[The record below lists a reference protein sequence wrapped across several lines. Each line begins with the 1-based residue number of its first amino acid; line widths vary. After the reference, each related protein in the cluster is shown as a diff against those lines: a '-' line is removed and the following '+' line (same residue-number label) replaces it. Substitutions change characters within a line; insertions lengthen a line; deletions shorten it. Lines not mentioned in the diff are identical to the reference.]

1 MTNYHNPG
9 DRTMRFS
16 RVRTATYFTVYTVLR
31 QKEMRYLTFASLY
44 GLYSQAERKL
54 GVLSSALPVFP
65 RLPEEGVRPRSLFA
79 RDAAAPEAS
88 FDVEAVKLNHGR

>member
-31 QKEMRYLTFASLY
+31 HKEMRYLTFAS
-44 GLYSQAERKL
+44 LYSQAERKL